1 MKGKRFSEER
11 IVGILKEAECQTS
24 TVQEICRKHGVS
36 EQSFYRWR
44 KKYGGLSVSEA
55 KRLKEGS
62 SLFSVGNGSLCIGF
76 ADPGTRPRT
85 PGIYRFEV
93 QTWLL

>member
-1 MKGKRFSEER
+1 MLKRLGFKV
-11 IVGILKEAECQTS
+11 IEAEDGIQAIELFGEY
-24 TVQEICRKHGVS
+24 QDEI
-36 EQSFYRWR
+36 
-44 KKYGGLSVSEA
+44 
-55 KRLKEGS
+55 GS

>member
-1 MKGKRFSEER
+1 MTSFSIYQR
-11 IVGILKEAECQTS
+11 IN
-24 TVQEICRKHGVS
+24 
-36 EQSFYRWR
+36 
-44 KKYGGLSVSEA
+44 
-55 KRLKEGS
+55 GS

>member
-1 MKGKRFSEER
+1 MIYKNQVLQYNTFFVDLLNKPCNCKKH
-11 IVGILKEAECQTS
+11 ILLYYLECN
-24 TVQEICRKHGVS
+24 K
-36 EQSFYRWR
+36 F
-44 KKYGGLSVSEA
+44 
-55 KRLKEGS
+55 GS